1 MKYVLLL
8 IGTSFI
14 LTCGAQKTT
23 LKENSA
29 IDTIETTQKG
39 TDGYVTNDGVSTT
52 VETAPVK
59 PKTVVNHEAWT
70 ALLQKHVTKTGKVNY
85 KGFREDADQLKAY
98 IKSLGK
104 QIPTKSWTKD
114 EKLAYWINAYNAMTV
129 DLILKNYPLESIK
142 EIDNPWKQ
150 ELWTLEGKEYDLNT
164 IEHKILRKMNEP
176 RMHFAINCAS
186 FSCPPLLNKAFTAEN
201 MDAQLTQV
209 TKTFLADSKRN
220 TIAQNKVEISKIF
233 KWFSSDFKENGSLID
248 FLNKYSSVKI
258 NKDADIDYK
267 DYNWSLNE

>member
-1 MKYVLLL
+1 MKHLLLL
-8 IGTSFI
+8 IGAFFVFA
-14 LTCGAQKTT
+14 CYANKTAV
-23 LKENSA
+23 KENSTINT
-29 IDTIETTQKG
+29 IDTTQKETV
-39 TDGYVTNDGVSTT
+39 TDTSVSATAET
-52 VETAPVK
+52 VAVK

-70 ALLQKHVTKTGKVNY
+70 ALLKKHVTKTGKVNY
-85 KGFREDADQLKAY
+85 QGFREDADRLKAY
-98 IKSLGK
+98 IKSLSK

-142 EIDNPWKQ
+142 NIDNPWKQ

-201 MDAQLTQV
+201 MDAQLTHV

-220 TIAQNKVEISKIF
+220 TITQNKVEISKIF

-248 FLNKYSSVKI
+248 FLNKYSAVKI
-258 NKDADIDYK
+258 SKDADVDYK
-267 DYNWSLNE
+267 EYDWTLNE